1 MSCPSL
7 AASKLKLDSH
17 LLKMLQRG
25 FLHQAGLSGDVV
37 LAPDALW
44 GTLNKPVPLWTSVSS
59 PVIPGTWPLSDFL
72 YPRPM
77 EGSGGAASGI
87 CEPLKSSMELG
98 V

>member
-1 MSCPSL
+1 MSCLSL

-44 GTLNKPVPLWTSVSS
+44 GALNKPVPLWASVSS

-72 YPRPM
+72 YLRPM
-77 EGSGGAASGI
+77 EGSGGVALGI
-87 CEPLKSSMELG
+87 CEPLKSSVELG